1 MREKK
6 NFAERTR
13 ISKEDRTRKKYFL
26 VFEGNRTEG
35 IYFNTINELKD
46 KIGINPLI
54 EIISIERTY
63 TEEGWSNPKKILEQL
78 LKDLEE
84 IENGKIS
91 YKTLVDK
98 IIEIIME
105 DEKIS
110 SKILKEI
117 SSEKMIENIKNDI
130 ESLDN
135 IVENVEEDCEFL
147 LNMIIKKLFLTIEEI
162 PNILETVLKNIENK
176 QITYSE
182 DIDKMCFIVD
192 RDKKSFKEEQYNYVK
207 KECKRKNFKLYVT
220 NPCFEFW
227 LLLHFDE
234 VHSIDKEKLLEN
246 NRITA
251 KSKVRYVEAELK
263 KYFPYNKNKYN
274 AELLIEKIDLAIE
287 NEKKFCEDIEELKD
301 KLGSNI
307 GLLIQ
312 ELKEK

>member
-26 VFEGNRTEG
+26 VCEGNRTEG

-84 IENGKIS
+84 IENGKFS

-105 DEKIS
+105 DEKIF
-110 SKILKEI
+110 SKISKEI

-162 PNILETVLKNIENK
+162 PNILEAVLRNIENK

-182 DIDKMCFIVD
+182 DIDKMCLIVD

-207 KECKRKNFKLYVT
+207 EECKKKNFKLYVT

-234 VHSIDKEKLLEN
+234 VHLINKEELLEN
-246 NRITA
+246 KRA
-251 KSKVRYVEAELK
+251 SSKVRFVESELK

-287 NEKKFCEDIEELKD
+287 NEKNFVKILK
-301 KLGSNI
+301 N
-307 GLLIQ
+307 
-312 ELKEK
+312 LKIS

>member
-1 MREKK
+1 MREKRK
-6 NFAERTR
+6 FAERTR
-13 ISKEDRTRKKYFL
+13 ISKEDRTIKKYFL
-26 VFEGNRTEG
+26 VFEGNRTEE
-35 IYFNTINELKD
+35 IYFNAINELKD

-162 PNILETVLKNIENK
+162 PNILEIVLKNIENK

-182 DIDKMCFIVD
+182 DIDKMCLIVD

-207 KECKRKNFKLYVT
+207 EECKKKNFKLYVT

-234 VHSIDKEKLLEN
+234 VHLINKEELLEN
-246 NRITA
+246 KRA
-251 KSKVRYVEAELK
+251 SSKVRFVESELK

-287 NEKKFCEDIEELKD
+287 NEKKFCENIEELKD

-307 GLLIQ
+307 GLLIK

>member
-1 MREKK
+1 MREKR
-6 NFAERTR
+6 NFAERTK

-26 VFEGNRTEG
+26 VFEGSRTEE
-35 IYFNTINELKD
+35 IYFDTINELKG

-63 TEEGWSNPKKILEQL
+63 SEYGWSNPKKILEQL

-84 IENGKIS
+84 IEDGKLS

-98 IIEIIME
+98 IMEIIVE
-105 DEKIS
+105 DKNFSLKIS
-110 SKILKEI
+110 KKSNLKEVI
-117 SSEKMIENIKNDI
+117 EDIENEI
-130 ESLDN
+130 ESLENTVKN
-135 IVENVEEDCEFL
+135 IEEDCITLLSIITKKVFL
-147 LNMIIKKLFLTIEEI
+147 VKEEI
-162 PNILETVLKNIENK
+162 ANILEKVLENIGNQ

-182 DIDKMCFIVD
+182 DIDKMCLIVD

-207 KECKRKNFKLYVT
+207 EECKRKNFKFYVT

-234 VHSIDKEKLLEN
+234 VHSINREKLLEN
-246 NRITA
+246 KRA
-251 KSKVRYVEAELK
+251 SSKVRYVESELK

-287 NEKKFCEDIEELKD
+287 NEKRFCEDIERLK
-301 KLGSNI
+301 KELGSNI
-307 GLLIQ
+307 GLLIK

>member
-1 MREKK
+1 MREKRR
-6 NFAERTR
+6 FAERTR
-13 ISKEDRTRKKYFL
+13 ISKEDRTIKKYFL

-35 IYFNTINELKD
+35 IYFNAINELKD

-84 IENGKIS
+84 IENGKFS

-105 DEKIS
+105 DEKFFSKISKETS
-110 SKILKEI
+110 SKEI
-117 SSEKMIENIKNDI
+117 IEDIKNEI
-130 ESLDN
+130 ESLDS
-135 IVENVEEDCEFL
+135 IVENIEEDCEFF
-147 LNMIIKKLFLTIEEI
+147 LNMIIKNFFLTIEEI

-182 DIDKMCFIVD
+182 DIDQMCLIVD
-192 RDKKSFKEEQYNYVK
+192 RDKKSFKEGQYNYVK
-207 KECKRKNFKLYVT
+207 EECKRKNFKFYVT

-234 VHSIDKEKLLEN
+234 VHSINREKLLEN
-246 NRITA
+246 KRA
-251 KSKVRYVEAELK
+251 SSKVRYVESELK

-287 NEKKFCEDIEELKD
+287 NEKRFCEDIEELKD

-307 GLLIQ
+307 GLLIK

>member
-1 MREKK
+1 MRERK

-26 VFEGNRTEG
+26 VCEGNRTEG

-182 DIDKMCFIVD
+182 DIDKMCLIVD

-207 KECKRKNFKLYVT
+207 EECKKKNFKLYVT
-220 NPCFEFW
+220 NRCFEFW

-234 VHSIDKEKLLEN
+234 VHLINKEELLEN
-246 NRITA
+246 KRA
-251 KSKVRYVEAELK
+251 SSKVRFVESELK

-287 NEKKFCEDIEELKD
+287 NEKRFCEDIERLKNE
-301 KLGSNI
+301 LGSNV

-312 ELKEK
+312 ELKGK

>member
-13 ISKEDRTRKKYFL
+13 ISNEDRTRKKYFL
-26 VFEGNRTEG
+26 VFEGNRTEE
-35 IYFNTINELKD
+35 IYFNAINELKD

-84 IENGKIS
+84 IENGRIS

-105 DEKIS
+105 NEKFFSKIS
-110 SKILKEI
+110 KEI
-117 SSEKMIENIKNDI
+117 SSKEIIEDIKNEI
-130 ESLDN
+130 ESLDD
-135 IVENVEEDCEFL
+135 IVENIEEDCEIFL
-147 LNMIIKKLFLTIEEI
+147 DIIIKKLFFTIEEI
-162 PNILETVLKNIENK
+162 PNILETILKNIKNE

-182 DIDKMCFIVD
+182 DIDKMCLIVD

-207 KECKRKNFKLYVT
+207 EECKKKNFKLYVT

-234 VHSIDKEKLLEN
+234 VHSINREKLLEN
-246 NRITA
+246 KRA
-251 KSKVRYVEAELK
+251 SSKVRFVESELK

-287 NEKKFCEDIEELKD
+287 NEKKFCENIEELKD

-307 GLLIQ
+307 GLLIK

>member
-1 MREKK
+1 MRERK

-26 VFEGNRTEG
+26 VCEGNRTEG

-63 TEEGWSNPKKILEQL
+63 TEEGWSNAKKILEQL

-182 DIDKMCFIVD
+182 DIDKMCLIVD

-207 KECKRKNFKLYVT
+207 EECKKKNFKLYVT

-234 VHSIDKEKLLEN
+234 VHLINKEELLGN
-246 NRITA
+246 KRA
-251 KSKVRYVEAELK
+251 SSKVRFVESELK

-287 NEKKFCEDIEELKD
+287 NEKRFCEDIERLKNE
-301 KLGSNI
+301 LGSNV

-312 ELKEK
+312 ELKGK

>member
-1 MREKK
+1 MREKR
-6 NFAERTR
+6 NFAERTK

-26 VFEGNRTEG
+26 VFEGSRTEE
-35 IYFNTINELKD
+35 IYFDTINELKG

-63 TEEGWSNPKKILEQL
+63 SEYGWSNPKKILEQL

-84 IENGKIS
+84 IEDEKLS

-98 IIEIIME
+98 IMEIIVE
-105 DEKIS
+105 DKNFSLKIS
-110 SKILKEI
+110 KKSNLKEVI
-117 SSEKMIENIKNDI
+117 EDIENEIEFLENTVKNI
-130 ESLDN
+130 
-135 IVENVEEDCEFL
+135 EEDCITLLSIITKKVFL
-147 LNMIIKKLFLTIEEI
+147 VKEEI
-162 PNILETVLKNIENK
+162 ANILEKVLENIGNQ

-182 DIDKMCFIVD
+182 DIDKMCLIVD

-207 KECKRKNFKLYVT
+207 EECKRKNFKFYVT

-234 VHSIDKEKLLEN
+234 VHSINREKLLEN
-246 NRITA
+246 KRA
-251 KSKVRYVEAELK
+251 SSKVRYVESELK

-287 NEKKFCEDIEELKD
+287 NEKRFCEDIEELKD

-307 GLLIQ
+307 GLLTK

>member
-1 MREKK
+1 M
-6 NFAERTR
+6 
-13 ISKEDRTRKKYFL
+13 
-26 VFEGNRTEG
+26 
-35 IYFNTINELKD
+35 NELKD

-182 DIDKMCFIVD
+182 DIDKMCLIVD

-207 KECKRKNFKLYVT
+207 EECKKKNFKLYVT

-234 VHSIDKEKLLEN
+234 VHLINKEELLEN
-246 NRITA
+246 KRA
-251 KSKVRYVEAELK
+251 SSKVRFVESELK

-287 NEKKFCEDIEELKD
+287 NEKKFCENIEELKD

-307 GLLIQ
+307 GLLIK

>member
-1 MREKK
+1 MRKK
-6 NFAERTR
+6 RRFAERTR
-13 ISKEDRTRKKYFL
+13 ISKEDRTIKKYFL

-35 IYFNTINELKD
+35 IYFNAINELKD

-84 IENGKIS
+84 IENGKFS

-105 DEKIS
+105 DEKFFSKISKETS
-110 SKILKEI
+110 SKEI
-117 SSEKMIENIKNDI
+117 IEDIKNEI
-130 ESLDN
+130 ESLDS
-135 IVENVEEDCEFL
+135 IVENIEEDCEFF
-147 LNMIIKKLFLTIEEI
+147 LNMIIKNFFLTIEEI
-162 PNILETVLKNIENK
+162 PNILEIVLKNIENK

-182 DIDKMCFIVD
+182 DIDKMCLIVD

-207 KECKRKNFKLYVT
+207 EECKRKNFKFYVT

-234 VHSIDKEKLLEN
+234 VHSINREKLLEN
-246 NRITA
+246 KRA
-251 KSKVRYVEAELK
+251 SSKVRYVESELK

-287 NEKKFCEDIEELKD
+287 NEKRFCEDIEELKD

-307 GLLIQ
+307 GLLIK

>member
-1 MREKK
+1 MRERK

-35 IYFNTINELKD
+35 IYFNAINELKD

-63 TEEGWSNPKKILEQL
+63 TEEGWSHPKKILEQL
-78 LKDLEE
+78 LKDLKE
-84 IENGKIS
+84 IENGELS
-91 YKTLVDK
+91 YKTLIDK
-98 IIEIIME
+98 IMWIIIE
-105 DEKIS
+105 DEKFS

-117 SSEKMIENIKNDI
+117 SPEEIIEDIKNEI

-135 IVENVEEDCEFL
+135 IVENIEEDCEFF
-147 LNMIIKKLFLTIEEI
+147 LNMIIKKFFLTIEEI
-162 PNILETVLKNIENK
+162 PNILETVLKNIENE

-182 DIDKMCFIVD
+182 DIDKMCLIVD

-207 KECKRKNFKLYVT
+207 EECKKKNFKFFVT

-234 VHSIDKEKLLEN
+234 VHSINREELLEN
-246 NRITA
+246 KRVN
-251 KSKVRYVEAELK
+251 SKVRYVQSELK
-263 KYFPYNKNKYN
+263 KYFPYNKNRYN

-287 NEKKFCEDIEELKD
+287 NEKSFCEDIEELKD
-301 KLGSNI
+301 ELGSNV

-312 ELKEK
+312 EFKEK

>member
-105 DEKIS
+105 DKKIS
-110 SKILKEI
+110 SKISKEI
-117 SSEKMIENIKNDI
+117 SSEKMIENIKNDRK
-130 ESLDN
+130 SLDN

>member
-1 MREKK
+1 MREKRK
-6 NFAERTR
+6 FAERTR
-13 ISKEDRTRKKYFL
+13 ISKEDRTIKKYFL
-26 VFEGNRTEG
+26 VFEGNRTEE
-35 IYFNTINELKD
+35 IYFNAINELKD

-182 DIDKMCFIVD
+182 DIDKMCLIVD

-207 KECKRKNFKLYVT
+207 EECKKKNFKLYVT

-234 VHSIDKEKLLEN
+234 VHLINKEKLLEN
-246 NRITA
+246 KRA
-251 KSKVRYVEAELK
+251 SLKVRFVESELK

-287 NEKKFCEDIEELKD
+287 NEKKFCENIEELKD

-307 GLLIQ
+307 GLLIK

>member
-1 MREKK
+1 MREKRR
-6 NFAERTR
+6 FAERTR
-13 ISKEDRTRKKYFL
+13 ISKEDRTIKKYFL

-35 IYFNTINELKD
+35 IYFNAINELKD

-84 IENGKIS
+84 IENGKFS

-105 DEKIS
+105 DEKFFSKISKETS
-110 SKILKEI
+110 SKEI
-117 SSEKMIENIKNDI
+117 IEDIKNEI
-130 ESLDN
+130 ESLDS
-135 IVENVEEDCEFL
+135 IVENIEEDCEFFEYD
-147 LNMIIKKLFLTIEEI
+147 NKKFFLTIEEI

-182 DIDKMCFIVD
+182 DIDKMCLIVD
-192 RDKKSFKEEQYNYVK
+192 RDKKSFKEGQYNYVK
-207 KECKRKNFKLYVT
+207 EECKRKNFKFYVT

-234 VHSIDKEKLLEN
+234 VHSINREKLLEN
-246 NRITA
+246 KRA
-251 KSKVRYVEAELK
+251 SSKVRYVESELK

-287 NEKKFCEDIEELKD
+287 NEKRFCEDIEELKD

-307 GLLIQ
+307 GLLIK

>member
-1 MREKK
+1 MREKR
-6 NFAERTR
+6 NFAERTK

-26 VFEGNRTEG
+26 VFEGSRTEE
-35 IYFNTINELKD
+35 IYFDTINELKG

-63 TEEGWSNPKKILEQL
+63 SEYGWSNPKKILEQL

-84 IENGKIS
+84 IEDEKLS

-98 IIEIIME
+98 IMEIIVE
-105 DEKIS
+105 DKNFSLKIS
-110 SKILKEI
+110 KKSNLKEVI
-117 SSEKMIENIKNDI
+117 EDIENEI
-130 ESLDN
+130 ESLENTVKN
-135 IVENVEEDCEFL
+135 IEEDCITLLSIITKKVFL
-147 LNMIIKKLFLTIEEI
+147 VKEEI
-162 PNILETVLKNIENK
+162 ANILEKVLENIGNQ

-182 DIDKMCFIVD
+182 DIDKMCLIVD

-207 KECKRKNFKLYVT
+207 EECKRKNFKFYVT

-234 VHSIDKEKLLEN
+234 VHSINREKLLEN
-246 NRITA
+246 KRA
-251 KSKVRYVEAELK
+251 SSKVRYVESKLK

-287 NEKKFCEDIEELKD
+287 NEKRFCEDIEELKD

-307 GLLIQ
+307 GLLIK

>member
-1 MREKK
+1 MREKR
-6 NFAERTR
+6 NFAERTK

-26 VFEGNRTEG
+26 VFEGSRTEE
-35 IYFNTINELKD
+35 IYFDTINELKG

-84 IENGKIS
+84 IEDEKLS

-98 IIEIIME
+98 IMEIIVE
-105 DEKIS
+105 DKNFSLKIS
-110 SKILKEI
+110 KKSNLKEVI
-117 SSEKMIENIKNDI
+117 EDIENEI
-130 ESLDN
+130 ESLENTVKN
-135 IVENVEEDCEFL
+135 IEEDCITLLSIITKKVFL
-147 LNMIIKKLFLTIEEI
+147 VKEEI
-162 PNILETVLKNIENK
+162 ANILEKVLENIGNQ

-182 DIDKMCFIVD
+182 DIDKMCLIVD

-207 KECKRKNFKLYVT
+207 EECKRKNFKFYVT

-234 VHSIDKEKLLEN
+234 VHSINREKLLEN
-246 NRITA
+246 KRA
-251 KSKVRYVEAELK
+251 SSKVRYVESELK

-287 NEKKFCEDIEELKD
+287 NEKRFCEDIEELKD

-307 GLLIQ
+307 GLLIK

>member
-1 MREKK
+1 
-6 NFAERTR
+6 
-13 ISKEDRTRKKYFL
+13 
-26 VFEGNRTEG
+26 
-35 IYFNTINELKD
+35 
-46 KIGINPLI
+46 
-54 EIISIERTY
+54 
-63 TEEGWSNPKKILEQL
+63 
-78 LKDLEE
+78 
-84 IENGKIS
+84 
-91 YKTLVDK
+91 
-98 IIEIIME
+98 ME

-162 PNILETVLKNIENK
+162 PNILEIVLKNIENK

-182 DIDKMCFIVD
+182 DIDKMCLIVD

-207 KECKRKNFKLYVT
+207 EECKKKNFKLYVT

-234 VHSIDKEKLLEN
+234 VHLINKEELLEN
-246 NRITA
+246 KRA
-251 KSKVRYVEAELK
+251 SSKVRFVESELK

-287 NEKKFCEDIEELKD
+287 NEKKFCENIEELKD

-307 GLLIQ
+307 GLLIK

>member
-1 MREKK
+1 MRERK

-13 ISKEDRTRKKYFL
+13 ISKEDKTRKKYFL
-26 VFEGNRTEG
+26 VCEGNRTEG

-105 DEKIS
+105 DKKFFSNIS
-110 SKILKEI
+110 KEISLKEI
-117 SSEKMIENIKNDI
+117 IEDIKNEI

-135 IVENVEEDCEFL
+135 IVENVEEDCESL
-147 LNMIIKKLFLTIEEI
+147 LNMIIKKLFLTIEKI

-182 DIDKMCFIVD
+182 DIDKMCLIVD

-207 KECKRKNFKLYVT
+207 EECKKKNFKLYIT

-234 VHSIDKEKLLEN
+234 VHLINKEKLLEN
-246 NRITA
+246 KRA
-251 KSKVRYVEAELK
+251 SSKVRFVESELK

-287 NEKKFCEDIEELKD
+287 NEKRFCEDIERLKNE
-301 KLGSNI
+301 LGSNV

-312 ELKEK
+312 ELKGK

>member
-1 MREKK
+1 MREKR
-6 NFAERTR
+6 NFAERTK

-26 VFEGNRTEG
+26 VFEGSRTEE
-35 IYFNTINELKD
+35 IYFDTINELKG

-63 TEEGWSNPKKILEQL
+63 SEYGWSNPKKILEQL

-84 IENGKIS
+84 IEDGKLS

-98 IIEIIME
+98 IMEIIVE
-105 DEKIS
+105 DKNFSLKIS
-110 SKILKEI
+110 KKSNLKEVI
-117 SSEKMIENIKNDI
+117 EDIENEI
-130 ESLDN
+130 ESLENTVKN
-135 IVENVEEDCEFL
+135 IEEDCITLLSIITKKVFL
-147 LNMIIKKLFLTIEEI
+147 VKEEI
-162 PNILETVLKNIENK
+162 ANILEKVLENIGNQ

-182 DIDKMCFIVD
+182 DIDKMCLIVD

-207 KECKRKNFKLYVT
+207 EECKRKNFKFYVT

-234 VHSIDKEKLLEN
+234 VHSINREKLLEN
-246 NRITA
+246 NRA
-251 KSKVRYVEAELK
+251 SSKVRYVESELK

-287 NEKKFCEDIEELKD
+287 NEKRFCEDIEELKD

-307 GLLIQ
+307 GLLIK

>member
-1 MREKK
+1 MREKR
-6 NFAERTR
+6 NFAERTK

-26 VFEGNRTEG
+26 VFEGSRTEE
-35 IYFNTINELKD
+35 IYFNAINELKD

-63 TEEGWSNPKKILEQL
+63 TEEGWSHPKKILEQL
-78 LKDLEE
+78 LKDLKE
-84 IENGKIS
+84 IENGELS
-91 YKTLVDK
+91 YKTLIDK
-98 IIEIIME
+98 IMWIIIE
-105 DEKIS
+105 DEKFS

-117 SSEKMIENIKNDI
+117 SPEEIIEDIKNEI

-135 IVENVEEDCEFL
+135 IVENIEEDCEFF
-147 LNMIIKKLFLTIEEI
+147 LNMIIKKFFLTIEEI
-162 PNILETVLKNIENK
+162 PNILETVLKNIENE

-182 DIDKMCFIVD
+182 DIDKMCLIVD

-207 KECKRKNFKLYVT
+207 EECKKKNFKFFVT

-234 VHSIDKEKLLEN
+234 VHSINREELLEN
-246 NRITA
+246 KRVN
-251 KSKVRYVEAELK
+251 SKVRYVQSELK
-263 KYFPYNKNKYN
+263 KYFPYNKNRYN

-287 NEKKFCEDIEELKD
+287 NEKSFCEDIEELKD
-301 KLGSNI
+301 ELGSNV

>member
-1 MREKK
+1 MREKRK
-6 NFAERTR
+6 FAERTR
-13 ISKEDRTRKKYFL
+13 ISKEDRTIKKYFL
-26 VFEGNRTEG
+26 VFEGNRTEE
-35 IYFNTINELKD
+35 IYFNAINELKD

-98 IIEIIME
+98 IIAIIME

-182 DIDKMCFIVD
+182 DIDKMCLIVD

-207 KECKRKNFKLYVT
+207 EECKKKNFKLYVT

-234 VHSIDKEKLLEN
+234 VHLINKEELLEN
-246 NRITA
+246 KRA
-251 KSKVRYVEAELK
+251 SSKVRFVESELK

-287 NEKKFCEDIEELKD
+287 NEKKFCENIEELKD

-307 GLLIQ
+307 GLLIK

>member
-1 MREKK
+1 MREKRK
-6 NFAERTR
+6 FAERTR
-13 ISKEDRTRKKYFL
+13 ISKEDRTIKKYFL
-26 VFEGNRTEG
+26 VFEGNRTEE
-35 IYFNTINELKD
+35 IYFNAINELKD

-162 PNILETVLKNIENK
+162 PNILEIVLKNIENK

-182 DIDKMCFIVD
+182 DIDKMCLIVD

-207 KECKRKNFKLYVT
+207 EECKKKNFKLYVT

-234 VHSIDKEKLLEN
+234 VHLINKEKLLEN
-246 NRITA
+246 KRA
-251 KSKVRYVEAELK
+251 SSKVRFVESELK

-287 NEKKFCEDIEELKD
+287 NEKKFCENIEELKD

-307 GLLIQ
+307 GLLIK

>member
-1 MREKK
+1 MREKR
-6 NFAERTR
+6 NFAERTK

-26 VFEGNRTEG
+26 VFEGSRTEE
-35 IYFNTINELKD
+35 IYFDTINELKG

-63 TEEGWSNPKKILEQL
+63 SEYGWSNPKKILEQL

-84 IENGKIS
+84 IEDGKLS

-98 IIEIIME
+98 IMEIIVE
-105 DEKIS
+105 DKNFSLKIS
-110 SKILKEI
+110 KKSNLKEVI
-117 SSEKMIENIKNDI
+117 EDIENEI
-130 ESLDN
+130 ESLENTVKN
-135 IVENVEEDCEFL
+135 IEEDCITLLSIITKKVFL
-147 LNMIIKKLFLTIEEI
+147 VKEEI
-162 PNILETVLKNIENK
+162 ANILEKVLENIGNQ

-182 DIDKMCFIVD
+182 DIDKMCLIVD

-207 KECKRKNFKLYVT
+207 EECKRKNFKFYVT
-220 NPCFEFW
+220 NTCFEFW

-234 VHSIDKEKLLEN
+234 VHSINREKLLEN
-246 NRITA
+246 KRA
-251 KSKVRYVEAELK
+251 SSKVRYVESELK

-287 NEKKFCEDIEELKD
+287 NEKRFCEDIEELKD

-307 GLLIQ
+307 GLLIK

>member
-1 MREKK
+1 MREKR
-6 NFAERTR
+6 NFAERTK

-26 VFEGNRTEG
+26 VFEGSRTEE
-35 IYFNTINELKD
+35 IYFDTINELKG

-117 SSEKMIENIKNDI
+117 SSEKMIENIKNEI

-182 DIDKMCFIVD
+182 DIDKMCLIVD

-207 KECKRKNFKLYVT
+207 EECERKSFKLYVT

-234 VHSIDKEKLLEN
+234 VHLINKEELLEN
-246 NRITA
+246 KRA
-251 KSKVRYVEAELK
+251 SSKVRFVESELK

-274 AELLIEKIDLAIE
+274 AELLIEKIDSAIE
-287 NEKKFCEDIEELKD
+287 NEKRFCEDIGELKD

-307 GLLIQ
+307 GLLIK

>member
-1 MREKK
+1 MRERK

-35 IYFNTINELKD
+35 IYFNAINELKD

-63 TEEGWSNPKKILEQL
+63 TEEGWSHPKKILEQL
-78 LKDLEE
+78 LKDLKE
-84 IENGKIS
+84 IENGELS
-91 YKTLVDK
+91 YKTLIDK
-98 IIEIIME
+98 IMWIIIE
-105 DEKIS
+105 DEKFS

-117 SSEKMIENIKNDI
+117 SPEEIIEDIKNEI

-135 IVENVEEDCEFL
+135 IVENIEEDCEFF
-147 LNMIIKKLFLTIEEI
+147 LNMIIKKFFLTIEEI
-162 PNILETVLKNIENK
+162 PNILETVLKNIENE

-182 DIDKMCFIVD
+182 DIDKMCLIVD

-207 KECKRKNFKLYVT
+207 EECKKKNFKFYVT

-234 VHSIDKEKLLEN
+234 VHSINREELLEN
-246 NRITA
+246 KRVN
-251 KSKVRYVEAELK
+251 SKVRYVQSELK
-263 KYFPYNKNKYN
+263 KYFPYNKNRYN

-287 NEKKFCEDIEELKD
+287 NEKSFCEDIEELKD
-301 KLGSNI
+301 ELGSNV

>member
-1 MREKK
+1 MRERK

-35 IYFNTINELKD
+35 IYFNAINELKD

-105 DEKIS
+105 DKKFFSNIS
-110 SKILKEI
+110 KEISLKEI
-117 SSEKMIENIKNDI
+117 IEDIKNEI

-162 PNILETVLKNIENK
+162 PNILEAVLRNIENK

-182 DIDKMCFIVD
+182 DIDKMCLIVD

-207 KECKRKNFKLYVT
+207 KECKRKNFKFYVT

-234 VHSIDKEKLLEN
+234 VHSINREELLEN
-246 NRITA
+246 KRVN
-251 KSKVRYVEAELK
+251 SKVRYVQSELK
-263 KYFPYNKNKYN
+263 KYFPYNKNRYN

-287 NEKKFCEDIEELKD
+287 NEKSFCEDIEELKD
-301 KLGSNI
+301 ELGSNV

>member
-1 MREKK
+1 MREKRK
-6 NFAERTR
+6 FAERTR
-13 ISKEDRTRKKYFL
+13 ISKEDRTIKKYFL
-26 VFEGNRTEG
+26 VFEGNRTEE
-35 IYFNTINELKD
+35 IYFNAINELKD

-162 PNILETVLKNIENK
+162 PNILEIVLKNIENK

-182 DIDKMCFIVD
+182 DIDKMCLIVD

-207 KECKRKNFKLYVT
+207 EECERKSFKLYVT

-234 VHSIDKEKLLEN
+234 VHLINKEELLEN
-246 NRITA
+246 KRA
-251 KSKVRYVEAELK
+251 SSKVRSVESELK

-287 NEKKFCEDIEELKD
+287 NEKKFCENIEELKD

-307 GLLIQ
+307 GLLIK

>member
-6 NFAERTR
+6 KFAERTR

-26 VFEGNRTEG
+26 VCEGNRTEG

-182 DIDKMCFIVD
+182 DIDKMCLIVD

-207 KECKRKNFKLYVT
+207 EECKKKNFKLYVT

-234 VHSIDKEKLLEN
+234 VHLINKEELLEN
-246 NRITA
+246 KRA
-251 KSKVRYVEAELK
+251 SSKVRFVESELK

-287 NEKKFCEDIEELKD
+287 NEKRFCEDIERLKNE
-301 KLGSNI
+301 LGSNV

-312 ELKEK
+312 ELKGK

>member
-1 MREKK
+1 MREKR
-6 NFAERTR
+6 NFAERTK

-26 VFEGNRTEG
+26 VFEGSRTEE
-35 IYFNTINELKD
+35 IYFDTINELKG

-63 TEEGWSNPKKILEQL
+63 SEYGWSNPKKILEQL

-84 IENGKIS
+84 IEDGKLS

-98 IIEIIME
+98 IMEIIVE
-105 DEKIS
+105 DKNFSLKIS
-110 SKILKEI
+110 KKSNLKEVI
-117 SSEKMIENIKNDI
+117 EDIENEI
-130 ESLDN
+130 ESLENTVKN
-135 IVENVEEDCEFL
+135 IEEDYITLLSIITKKVFL
-147 LNMIIKKLFLTIEEI
+147 VKEEI
-162 PNILETVLKNIENK
+162 ANILEKVLENIGNQ

-182 DIDKMCFIVD
+182 DIDKMCLIVD

-207 KECKRKNFKLYVT
+207 EECKRKNFKFYVT

-234 VHSIDKEKLLEN
+234 VHSINREKLLEN
-246 NRITA
+246 KRA
-251 KSKVRYVEAELK
+251 SSKVRYVESELK

-287 NEKKFCEDIEELKD
+287 NEKRFCEDIEELKD

-307 GLLIQ
+307 GLLIK

>member
-1 MREKK
+1 MREKR
-6 NFAERTR
+6 NFAERTK

-26 VFEGNRTEG
+26 VFEGSRTEE
-35 IYFNTINELKD
+35 IYFDTINELKG

-54 EIISIERTY
+54 EIISIERNY
-63 TEEGWSNPKKILEQL
+63 SEYGWSNPKKILEQL

-84 IENGKIS
+84 IEDGKLS

-98 IIEIIME
+98 IMEIIVE
-105 DEKIS
+105 DKNFSLKIS
-110 SKILKEI
+110 KKSNLKEVI
-117 SSEKMIENIKNDI
+117 EDIENEI
-130 ESLDN
+130 ESLENTVKN
-135 IVENVEEDCEFL
+135 IEEDCITLLSIITKKVFL
-147 LNMIIKKLFLTIEEI
+147 VKEEI
-162 PNILETVLKNIENK
+162 ANILEKVLENIGNQ

-182 DIDKMCFIVD
+182 DIDKMCLIVD

-207 KECKRKNFKLYVT
+207 EECKRKNFKFYVT

-234 VHSIDKEKLLEN
+234 VHSINREKLLEN
-246 NRITA
+246 KRA
-251 KSKVRYVEAELK
+251 SSKVRYVESELK

-287 NEKKFCEDIEELKD
+287 NEKRFCEDIEELKD

-307 GLLIQ
+307 GLLIK

>member
-1 MREKK
+1 MREKR
-6 NFAERTR
+6 NFAERTK

-26 VFEGNRTEG
+26 VFEGSRTEEV
-35 IYFNTINELKD
+35 YFDTINESKG

-63 TEEGWSNPKKILEQL
+63 SEYGWSNPKKILEQL

-84 IENGKIS
+84 IEDGKLS

-98 IIEIIME
+98 IMEIIVE
-105 DEKIS
+105 DKNFSLKIS
-110 SKILKEI
+110 KKSNLKEVI
-117 SSEKMIENIKNDI
+117 EDIENEI
-130 ESLDN
+130 ESLENTVKN
-135 IVENVEEDCEFL
+135 IEEDCITFL
-147 LNMIIKKLFLTIEEI
+147 SIITKKVFLVKEEI
-162 PNILETVLKNIENK
+162 ANILEKVLENIGNQ

-182 DIDKMCFIVD
+182 DIDKMCLIVD

-207 KECKRKNFKLYVT
+207 EECKRKNFKFYVT

-234 VHSIDKEKLLEN
+234 VHSINREKLLEN
-246 NRITA
+246 KRA
-251 KSKVRYVEAELK
+251 SSKVRYIESELK
-263 KYFPYNKNKYN
+263 KYFPYNKNKYY
-274 AELLIEKIDLAIE
+274 AELLIEKIDSAIE
-287 NEKKFCEDIEELKD
+287 NEKRFCEDIEELKD

-307 GLLIQ
+307 GLLIK

>member
-1 MREKK
+1 MREKRK
-6 NFAERTR
+6 FAERTR
-13 ISKEDRTRKKYFL
+13 ISKEDRTIKKYFL
-26 VFEGNRTEG
+26 VFEGNRTEE
-35 IYFNTINELKD
+35 IYFNAINELKD

-162 PNILETVLKNIENK
+162 PNILEIVLKNIENK

-182 DIDKMCFIVD
+182 DIDKMCLIVD

-207 KECKRKNFKLYVT
+207 EECKK
-220 NPCFEFW
+220 
-227 LLLHFDE
+227 
-234 VHSIDKEKLLEN
+234 
-246 NRITA
+246 RILN
-251 KSKVRYVEAELK
+251 SM
-263 KYFPYNKNKYN
+263 
-274 AELLIEKIDLAIE
+274 
-287 NEKKFCEDIEELKD
+287 
-301 KLGSNI
+301 
-307 GLLIQ
+307 
-312 ELKEK
+312 

>member
-1 MREKK
+1 MREKR
-6 NFAERTR
+6 NFAERTK

-26 VFEGNRTEG
+26 VFEGSRTEE
-35 IYFNTINELKD
+35 IYFDTINELKG

-63 TEEGWSNPKKILEQL
+63 SEYGWSNPKKILEQL

-84 IENGKIS
+84 IEDGKLS

-98 IIEIIME
+98 IMEIIVE
-105 DEKIS
+105 DKNFSLKIS
-110 SKILKEI
+110 KKSNLKEVI
-117 SSEKMIENIKNDI
+117 EDIENEI
-130 ESLDN
+130 ESLENTVKN
-135 IVENVEEDCEFL
+135 IEEDCITLLSIITKKVFL
-147 LNMIIKKLFLTIEEI
+147 VKEEI
-162 PNILETVLKNIENK
+162 ANILEKVLENIGNQ

-182 DIDKMCFIVD
+182 DIDKMCLIVD

-207 KECKRKNFKLYVT
+207 EECKRKNFKFYVT
-220 NPCFEFW
+220 NPCFEFR

-234 VHSIDKEKLLEN
+234 VHSINREKLLEN
-246 NRITA
+246 KRA
-251 KSKVRYVEAELK
+251 SSKVRYVESELK
-263 KYFPYNKNKYN
+263 KYFPYNKYN

-287 NEKKFCEDIEELKD
+287 NEKRFCEDIEELKD

-307 GLLIQ
+307 GLLIK

>member
-13 ISKEDRTRKKYFL
+13 ISNEDRTRKKYFL
-26 VFEGNRTEG
+26 VFEGNRTEE
-35 IYFNTINELKD
+35 IYFNAINELKD

-84 IENGKIS
+84 IENGRIS

-105 DEKIS
+105 NEKFFSKIS
-110 SKILKEI
+110 KEI
-117 SSEKMIENIKNDI
+117 SSKEIIEDIKNEI
-130 ESLDN
+130 ESLDD
-135 IVENVEEDCEFL
+135 IVENIEEDCEIFL
-147 LNMIIKKLFLTIEEI
+147 DIIIKKLFFTIEEI
-162 PNILETVLKNIENK
+162 PNILETILKNIKNE

-182 DIDKMCFIVD
+182 DIDKMCLIVD

-207 KECKRKNFKLYVT
+207 EECKKKNFKLYVT

-234 VHSIDKEKLLEN
+234 VHLINKEELLEN
-246 NRITA
+246 KRA
-251 KSKVRYVEAELK
+251 SSKVRFVESELK

-287 NEKKFCEDIEELKD
+287 NEKKFCENVEELKD

-307 GLLIQ
+307 GLLIK

>member
-1 MREKK
+1 MREKRR
-6 NFAERTR
+6 FAERTR
-13 ISKEDRTRKKYFL
+13 ISKEDRTIKKYFL

-35 IYFNTINELKD
+35 IYFNAINELKD

-105 DEKIS
+105 DEKFFSKISKETS
-110 SKILKEI
+110 SKEI
-117 SSEKMIENIKNDI
+117 IEDIKNEI
-130 ESLDN
+130 ESLDS
-135 IVENVEEDCEFL
+135 IVENIEEDCEFF
-147 LNMIIKKLFLTIEEI
+147 LNMIIKNFFLTIEEI

-176 QITYSE
+176 QITYFE
-182 DIDKMCFIVD
+182 DIDKMCLIVD
-192 RDKKSFKEEQYNYVK
+192 RDKKSFKEGQYNYVK
-207 KECKRKNFKLYVT
+207 EECKRKNFKFYVT

-234 VHSIDKEKLLEN
+234 VHSINREKLLEN
-246 NRITA
+246 KRA
-251 KSKVRYVEAELK
+251 SSKVRYVESELK

-287 NEKKFCEDIEELKD
+287 NEKRFCEDIEELKD

-307 GLLIQ
+307 GLLIK